1 MNERTENKPGNDNRS
16 LTGKLLLLAA
26 AMFGFGYMLVP
37 LYDVFCEIT
46 GFGGRTNNVAV
57 SSQENPDFSRSI
69 RVEFV
74 TTVNEYAPWEFV
86 ADRDSMEVTPGKMYY
101 ATFTAKNLAG
111 DRKIAQAV
119 PSVAPVSASGHFKK
133 IECFCFTN
141 QEFQANEERAM
152 PLQFIVDPDLPE
164 YVDTITLQ
172 YTFYDTVRVSA
183 SDGS

>member
-1 MNERTENKPGNDNRS
+1 MNQSTQNKPGNDNRS

-119 PSVAPVSASGHFKK
+119 PSDAPLSASGHFKK
-133 IECFCFTN
+133 IECFFFTN

-183 SDGS
+183 NDGS